1 MTLTFHRVWPLALA
15 GAGLL
20 SALPARAV
28 SNTSDAIDW
37 RLQPGQAFNGATGP
51 LDSVARLWGTDTAGQ
66 SFVCSGTLLAGG
78 RHVLTAAH
86 CADGFSSLQVDF
98 GVVGGVASASR
109 TVSADQVFL
118 HSGWNGTLSTG
129 ADLAVLELSAPVT
142 TIVGAE
148 LSGQS
153 ALGSSFL
160 FAGHGSTTTGGST
173 SGGSWADWGYAHWGT
188 NTFDLTN
195 QTFRGSAAA
204 PYGETWL
211 FDFDAPTGSRAAG
224 GTTVRGR
231 PSLVAHRLLAP
242 ETEPMPE
249 SAFVPRSEALLAP
262 GDSGAGAFVW
272 DGTQWRLTAVMS
284 WTLQHRCTVADL
296 ACDTS
301 TSNASSFGDL
311 AAATALVGHTDWIN
325 SIIADRTDPLTAG
338 SSGPLALAAVVGV
351 VPEPSS
357 YALFGGGLLMLAWI
371 SRRRRSTRPLR

>member
-1 MTLTFHRVWPLALA
+1 MTLTFHRAWPLALA

-20 SALPARAV
+20 SALPAQAV
-28 SNTSDAIDW
+28 SNTSAAADW
-37 RLQPGQAFNGATGP
+37 RLLPGQGFNGVASP
-51 LDSVARLWGTDTAGQ
+51 LDSVGRLWGTDSAGQ

-109 TVSADQVFL
+109 TVSADNVFL

-142 TIVGAE
+142 TIAGAQ

-160 FAGHGSTTTGGST
+160 FAGHGSTTTGGSA
-173 SGGSWADWGYAHWGT
+173 SGGSWAEWGYAHWGT

-195 QTFRGSAAA
+195 QEFRGSAAA

-211 FDFDAPTGSRAAG
+211 FDFDAPTGSRAARG
-224 GTTVRGR
+224 PTVRGR

-272 DGTQWRLTAVMS
+272 DGSQWRLSAVMS
-284 WTLQHRCTVADL
+284 WTLQHRCTTDGL
-296 ACDTS
+296 ACDIS

-311 AAATALVGHTDWIN
+311 AAATALVGHTDWID
-325 SIIADRTDPLTAG
+325 SIINNRA
-338 SSGPLALAAVVGV
+338 GPLSAAGGAAGLVAVVGV

-357 YALFGGGLLMLAWI
+357 YALFGGGLLMLAWF
-371 SRRRRSTRPLR
+371 SRRRLSTRPLR